1 MTQNPRPEFS
11 LAIVG
16 AGPRGTSVVERLA
29 ALALRLPD
37 AAVRVRVTV
46 FDSCRPGSGHVW
58 DPKQSDHFLMNTPAS
73 FPTVAPERR
82 GSEPG
87 LSFRQFVDAQGDGK
101 RMSEAHAAQ
110 LHEIQDGTYP
120 ARALYGEYLEHV
132 YDSSAAVL
140 AAHPGFEISHVQA
153 EVVAVRPEA
162 NGYRVEFRRGPLGQG
177 AAESLEADGVVLAL
191 GHQSAELNPW
201 QKQLQRSAAQSGATY
216 LPPNVPA
223 DLDYSQFAAGQPA
236 LVRGLGLN
244 FFDGMAELTAG
255 RGGIFREVSDEPGL
269 RFEYVASG
277 REPQLVVA
285 SRRGTPYWGKP
296 VVDQFIPEEI
306 SLHYFDAGEL
316 IGKLAESRA
325 GNPEA
330 ALVFSRHI
338 WPRLHRDIL
347 LAYYRQCAVNC
358 DGRWDVPAVDFIRSL
373 EAILD
378 AEHHEGSQVWLGKL
392 REFIAGFPEIEW
404 LDVPALAR
412 PFDEVGFES
421 SEQFQQAVRDYMQDN
436 ARRSAG
442 GLEDPLS
449 RAIMTMNLGRMVIK
463 DLVAMG
469 ILDEQSRIEEVQAHF
484 EPLVEGL
491 SSGPP
496 LQRIEQ
502 LLALSRAG
510 LVTFVGPEPEF
521 GFDEVN
527 GQFTASSPWVDSEV
541 HTARTLCEAMMP
553 ANRVLQNDT
562 PLITQLLAEHVA
574 RVHTWNNAEGEVLP
588 GSGFD
593 VVGQPYRLVNSEGMA
608 HRGIFVL
615 GLQLSSV
622 QWGTAIA
629 AQAGKTEIPA
639 ARTLQDAQHVV
650 NEVARLVGLPYNE
663 LQLEHGAPAHEMQ
676 P

>member
-1 MTQNPRPEFS
+1 M
-11 LAIVG
+11 
-16 AGPRGTSVVERLA
+16 
-29 ALALRLPD
+29 
-37 AAVRVRVTV
+37 
-46 FDSCRPGSGHVW
+46 
-58 DPKQSDHFLMNTPAS
+58 
-73 FPTVAPERR
+73 
-82 GSEPG
+82 
-87 LSFRQFVDAQGDGK
+87 
-101 RMSEAHAAQ
+101 
-110 LHEIQDGTYP
+110 
-120 ARALYGEYLEHV
+120 
-132 YDSSAAVL
+132 
-140 AAHPGFEISHVQA
+140 
-153 EVVAVRPEA
+153 RPEA

-629 AQAGKTEIPA
+629 AQAGKTESPA
-639 ARTLQDAQHVV
+639 ARTLQDAQYVV